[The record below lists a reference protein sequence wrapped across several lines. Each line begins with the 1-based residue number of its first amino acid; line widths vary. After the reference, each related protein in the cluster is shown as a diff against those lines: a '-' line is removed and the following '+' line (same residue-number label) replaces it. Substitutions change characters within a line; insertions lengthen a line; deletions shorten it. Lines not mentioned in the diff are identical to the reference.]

1 MRNSG
6 FTIIELL
13 IASLMV
19 AIVMVFTMET
29 FTVNNRNYIKIDSV
43 VDTQQSVRAIAS
55 ILERDL
61 RHAGMMVPEIVAAC
75 GIDNTTAPDLLYIS
89 DHTAVN
95 PDDAIGTFDGARV
108 QGTLSQVNANPSN
121 PPLTTLTLD
130 TLVMEPDTPDPS
142 YDTDGNGVNDSDFR
156 VNGGVIVADL
166 MKHDRGSACGIVTNV
181 NLVTKSITIRI
192 KTNALGNASA
202 AYALVAVPALEY
214 RIDSQKL
221 YRNNLLLADGV
232 EDLQLTYFLDA
243 NGDNEVTVGER
254 KGEGTGTN
262 QYVAN
267 LSDASEL
274 RWVRLNIV
282 VRTRSEDDR
291 FTRGLFQATENRV
304 AITTADGFRRRVHT
318 AIVRMRNVGD
328 RAGGT

>member
-13 IASLMV
+13 IASLLV

-29 FTVNNRNYIKIDSV
+29 FTVNNRTYVKIDSV

-55 ILERDL
+55 VLERDL

-75 GIDNTTAPDLLYIS
+75 GIDSTTAPDLLYIS
-89 DHTAVN
+89 DYTAVN
-95 PDDAIGTFDGARV
+95 PEDAIGTFDGALV
-108 QGTLSQVNANPSN
+108 QGAVSQVNASPT
-121 PPLTTLTLD
+121 LTTLNLD

-142 YDTDGNGVNDSDFR
+142 YDTDGNGINDSDFR

-166 MKHDRGSACGIVTNV
+166 LDPDRGSACGVVTNV
-181 NLVTKSITIRI
+181 DLATKSITIRI
-192 KTNALGNASA
+192 KTAALGASTG

-214 RIDSQKL
+214 RINSEKL

-243 NGDNEVTVGER
+243 NGNNAVDVGEL
-254 KGEGTGTN
+254 KGESTTN

-267 LSDASEL
+267 QSDASEL
-274 RWVRLNIV
+274 RAVRINIV
-282 VRTRSEDDR
+282 ARTRSEDDR
-291 FTRGLFQATENRV
+291 FTQGLFQATENRA
-304 AITTADGFRRRVHT
+304 AIATTDGFRRRVHT

-328 RAGGT
+328 RVEGT